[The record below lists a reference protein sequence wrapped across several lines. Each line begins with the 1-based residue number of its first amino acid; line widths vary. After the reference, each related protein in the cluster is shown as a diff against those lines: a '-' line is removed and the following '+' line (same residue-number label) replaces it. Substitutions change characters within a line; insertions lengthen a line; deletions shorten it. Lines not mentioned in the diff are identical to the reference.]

1 VTERHGTTLGNP
13 ASPCNSLVD
22 GRGLVTPWG
31 NPWSLDWWIGADDR
45 WHFPAEDDTVRQHL
59 VSLTPVVET
68 EMRVPGGDAV
78 QRVYAV
84 RAAGRSDELLVM
96 EIENRSPAPFAVAF
110 AIQPGSRAGPGAVG
124 HIDLDDRT
132 VLVDGRPAVY
142 LPRRPYRCA
151 VRRAG
156 DGDLA
161 LIVASGGAGEQFVEV
176 PIDPAG
182 GARGAFIYPVAH
194 TAALRVSVPLV
205 PESPD
210 GRDGLGGPR
219 RAIPLGRAAHA
230 TGGGRTGRRGRL
242 PPPDSL
248 PTAADAA
255 RAWQAQTRR
264 GLRVELP
271 PGRLADVVDA
281 NRRFL
286 LVAPG
291 GRRFSE
297 TAVLAVALDR
307 WGFHA
312 EAAEIIGACLSAQ
325 HRDGRVGRRG
335 LSSGD
340 EPAATGAVLWALGE
354 HHRLT
359 ADVAPTLAEPIAR
372 SARWIERERHRSRRG
387 RDPGRRGLLASGRP
401 SGPDEPECSYGDSL
415 WSLRGQQAAAEV
427 LRALGEGSA
436 AETAS
441 AWAVSFRFD
450 LEASF
455 ARQHEQSGHW
465 ALPAGPGRGPAPA
478 SPAGLIGCSPLGLYP
493 PSHPAMAAT
502 IDAVRDRLDEDGV
515 GPGAA
520 LAPRLG
526 LQLAAVELLAGDRR
540 SLDRLAGVAESA
552 SETLTWST
560 DGDDIATMTG
570 FCSLVRDLLVREVP
584 GGLAVCTLLPEG
596 WRGRSVEV
604 HDAPTAAGRL
614 SFAVRW
620 HGERPALLWEL
631 DPRSGPVALTAP
643 GLDPRWTSSQSSGEA
658 LLGPVAAPD
667 P

>member
-1 VTERHGTTLGNP
+1 MTGRPCTTLGNP
-13 ASPCNSLVD
+13 ASPRSSVVD

-59 VSLTPVVET
+59 VLLTPVVET
-68 EMRVPGGDAV
+68 AMRVPGGDAV

-110 AIQPGSRAGPGAVG
+110 AIQPGSPAGPGAVG
-124 HIDLDDRT
+124 HIDLDERT

-142 LPRRPYRCA
+142 LPRRPPRCV

-176 PIDPAG
+176 PVDPAA
-182 GARGAFIYPVAH
+182 GARGAFIHPVAH
-194 TAALRVSVPLV
+194 TAVLRVSMPSV

-210 GRDGLGGPR
+210 GRDGLGGAE
-219 RAIPLGRAAHA
+219 RAIPKGRAGHA

-242 PPPDSL
+242 PPPMLYPRL
-248 PTAADAA
+248 PTRPGPGWPRPAAACGSSCHLDGSPTWSTPTAGSCSSRRAA
-255 RAWQAQTRR
+255 AASRR
-264 GLRVELP
+264 RRCWRSPSTAGGSTPRRP
-271 PGRLADVVDA
+271 RSSGHACPA
-281 NRRFL
+281 N
-286 LVAPG
+286 V
-291 GRRFSE
+291 
-297 TAVLAVALDR
+297 
-307 WGFHA
+307 
-312 EAAEIIGACLSAQ
+312 
-325 HRDGRVGRRG
+325 RDGRRG
-335 LSSGD
+335 PLSGD

-359 ADVAPTLAEPIAR
+359 GDVAWTLAEPIAR
-372 SARWIERERHRSRRG
+372 SARWIERERHRTRGG
-387 RDPGRRGLLASGRP
+387 RDPAWRGLLASGRP
-401 SGPDEPECSYGDSL
+401 SGGDGPECSYADSL
-415 WSLRGQQAAAEV
+415 WSLRGQLAAAEV

-436 AETAS
+436 AQTAS
-441 AWAVSFRFD
+441 AWAVSFRSD

-465 ALPAGPGRGPAPA
+465 ALPAGPGRAPAPA
-478 SPAGLIGCSPLGLYP
+478 NPAGLIGCSPLGLYP

-502 IDAVRDRLDEDGV
+502 IDAVRDRLDQDGI
-515 GPGAA
+515 GPAA
-520 LAPRLG
+520 GLDPQLS

-560 DGDDIATMTG
+560 DGDDLGTTTR

-584 GGLAVCTLLPEG
+584 GGLAVCTRLPEG
-596 WRGRSVEV
+596 WRGESVEV

-631 DPRSGPVALTAP
+631 DPRSGPVALSAP
-643 GLDPRWTSSQSSGEA
+643 GLDPSWTSSQSSGEA
-658 LLGPVAAPD
+658 LLAPVAAPD